1 MTEVKWVTVV
11 DDDAA
16 VRETVKA
23 WLTCRGGWYRVR
35 SEHALAEDAVAALP
49 VERPDIIVLDVRMG
63 TMDGLECLHHLRP
76 LLPAT
81 RIILH
86 TAFGDA
92 DVLHHALTG
101 GANGLVQKDGTPEP
115 LLEAIAHAT
124 PTGFHLPCCR
134 ALPLK
139 AASVAALT
147 ARLRI
152 SARERQFLQLL
163 TADFGNKGI
172 ANELNL
178 GRQYV
183 DNRLPR
189 LYRKLGAH
197 TAAGA
202 VAKAIEL
209 GLIPFPRGPADG

>member
-16 VRETVKA
+16 VRETVRA
-23 WLTCRGGWYRVR
+23 WLICRGGRYRVR
-35 SEHALAEDAVAALP
+35 SEYALAEDAVAALP

-124 PTGFHLPCCR
+124 PAGFHLPSCR

-139 AASVAALT
+139 AASVEALT
-147 ARLRI
+147 VRLRI
-152 SARERQFLQLL
+152 SARERQFLHLL
-163 TADFGNKGI
+163 AADLGNKGI

-178 GRQYV
+178 SRQYV
-183 DNRLPR
+183 DNRLPQ
-189 LYRKLGAH
+189 LYRKLGVH

-202 VAKAIEL
+202 VARALEL
-209 GLIPFPRGPADG
+209 GIIKLLAGPTHG